1 MTSIVQVTNTWWPV
15 NEASDSVCTCLHKH
29 LMEKLT
35 KSYPEDTSE
44 EQFKESKNESEGKY
58 TKSHPCSGSK
68 MKVNS
73 HFEAKS

>member
-1 MTSIVQVTNTWWPV
+1 VTSIVQVTNTWWPV

-44 EQFKESKNESEGKY
+44 EQLKQA
-58 TKSHPCSGSK
+58 K
-68 MKVNS
+68 MKVKINIQS
-73 HFEAKS
+73 LIPVVVQK